1 MRGGGWAR
9 TRSAVYF
16 VRMKRNLLPWVAGLV
31 LVSGCSTR
39 HYVAS
44 KHPNG
49 KPEVVIYTQGKGEQA
64 VKVMEKVYYPNG
76 QLDYVGRFKDGRENG
91 EWMYYYEDGTPK
103 YKENWVDGLED
114 GLQIE
119 YAPDG
124 QPYIEKYYEKGH
136 LVRTVDKSKG
146 E

>member
-1 MRGGGWAR
+1 M
-9 TRSAVYF
+9 TRNALPLAVF
-16 VRMKRNLLPWVAGLV
+16 LIIAA
-31 LVSGCSTR
+31 GCSTQ

-49 KPEVVIYTQGKGEQA
+49 KPEVVIYTQGKGDQA

-76 QLDYVGRFKDGRENG
+76 KLDYVGRFKDGKEHG
-91 EWMYYYEDGTPK
+91 QWLYYYEDGTLK
-103 YKENWVDGLED
+103 FKENWAEGVED
-114 GLQIE
+114 GEQIE

-124 QPYIEKYYEKGH
+124 QPYLLKYYDKGR

-146 E
+146 Q